1 MAISRPKLIA
11 FILAAVFAATAAPR
25 AASPAPPLTLD
36 QLTKMAMENN
46 PGYKASLETLH
57 AASETVG
64 IEKSAYFPNVGF
76 HFGYQR
82 FATHLFLPDAVNRI
96 PGFSAAVGP
105 FDRWGTS
112 VQASYTLFDSGRR
125 KSKLT
130 AARDLQAASRQGT
143 EWDRQDLLFS
153 VHQAYYSLLAA
164 RERVTVA
171 EQSLSRSEAHLKL
184 AQARREEGAAP
195 LADVLRTRVE
205 VSNAKVEVVQAQS
218 RVRVTRGA
226 LNILVGRSPDS
237 SLSVAEPPPVEGGG
251 RPRTDLSPLMRRALS
266 DRADL
271 KAAAERIKARAAR
284 VNTAKSAYGPTISLE
299 GSYGRLDQAFFPM
312 DKDWAVGAVIKVP
325 IFAGFERRHMLA
337 QARSELRGARLQEE
351 QLQLKVRQE
360 VWTAVQRVREAF
372 STVSETKTM
381 QADAEESLRMARERY
396 AVGAGTITDLLDAE
410 TNLAGA
416 DFKHVK
422 ALYDYR
428 VARAELKRTVGAL

>member
-184 AQARREEGAAP
+184 AQARREAADHRTHDSTEGFP
-195 LADVLRTRVE
+195 CLAGGANRLDQPFFLIGPWCDQR
-205 VSNAKVEVVQAQS
+205 
-218 RVRVTRGA
+218 RVRADTG
-226 LNILVGRSPDS
+226 
-237 SLSVAEPPPVEGGG
+237 EPLPV
-251 RPRTDLSPLMRRALS
+251 RRALG
-266 DRADL
+266 DRLRADP
-271 KAAAERIKARAAR
+271 KHGR
-284 VNTAKSAYGPTISLE
+284 AKSDAVPREQLCADRTGGDPRGGLAGGRSLE
-299 GSYGRLDQAFFPM
+299 NFSHVL
-312 DKDWAVGAVIKVP
+312 
-325 IFAGFERRHMLA
+325 ELSCRRTS
-337 QARSELRGARLQEE
+337 RV
-351 QLQLKVRQE
+351 VR
-360 VWTAVQRVREAF
+360 V
-372 STVSETKTM
+372 
-381 QADAEESLRMARERY
+381 
-396 AVGAGTITDLLDAE
+396 AGTRPSHLPL
-410 TNLAGA
+410 
-416 DFKHVK
+416 
-422 ALYDYR
+422 
-428 VARAELKRTVGAL
+428 